1 MELMPF
7 VLRNELGQQDISW
20 RALEQEKL
28 KSDIV
33 LVSIWVV
40 SCSHIIACS
49 LSLWQLPESL
59 WSSWKKR
66 LKVTN

>member
-1 MELMPF
+1 MPF

-40 SCSHIIACS
+40 SCSRINACLFS
-49 LSLWQLPESL
+49 LA
-59 WSSWKKR
+59 
-66 LKVTN
+66 VI

>member
-28 KSDIV
+28 KSDSFYLGGV
-33 LVSIWVV
+33 MFSYHCML
-40 SCSHIIACS
+40 A
-49 LSLWQLPESL
+49 LSLA
-59 WSSWKKR
+59 
-66 LKVTN
+66 VT